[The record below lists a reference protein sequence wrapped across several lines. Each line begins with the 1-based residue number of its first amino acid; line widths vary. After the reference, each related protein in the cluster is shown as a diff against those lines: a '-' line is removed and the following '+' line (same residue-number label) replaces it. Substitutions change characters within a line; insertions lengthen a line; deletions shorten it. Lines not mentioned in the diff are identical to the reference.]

1 MFRWITVLGFA
12 LAVTLSLAFVSPTS
26 FEVEAAKAAKNKQ
39 CAATQLD
46 GKQSKFK
53 CKTDEKCCFDYI
65 ANKGSCVAAS
75 AICL

>member
-1 MFRWITVLGFA
+1 MSRWITVLGFA
-12 LAVTLSLAFVSPTS
+12 TVLSLSMVSTS
-26 FEVEAAKAAKNKQ
+26 FEAEAKSKPKNKQ
-39 CAATQLD
+39 CTATQLD

-53 CKTDEKCCFDYI
+53 CKADEKCCFDYI